1 MINYIKQEKSVIIFV
16 SNLLHSL
23 FETEVAYYTK
33 YQWQQSAKKCK
44 DVYIDSTP
52 CFMYLYSYGYPFYKD
67 QLVQRGIFS

>member
-1 MINYIKQEKSVIIFV
+1 MNTVLYAPGRDPQLTTRSFYFILMINYIKQEKSVIIFV

-44 DVYIDSTP
+44 DV
-52 CFMYLYSYGYPFYKD
+52 
-67 QLVQRGIFS
+67 